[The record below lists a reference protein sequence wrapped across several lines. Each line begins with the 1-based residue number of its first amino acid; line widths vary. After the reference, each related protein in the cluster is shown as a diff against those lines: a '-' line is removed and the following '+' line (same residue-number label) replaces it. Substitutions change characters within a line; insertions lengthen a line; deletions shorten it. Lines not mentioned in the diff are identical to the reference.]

1 MSVEVGAVLIFGLH
15 YDLIP
20 KDTPY
25 LEDYPEN
32 YGLQY
37 ASPYYDSPTNSWVYG
52 VIISEV
58 ETECTAISTGVIEKG
73 VEAAKEKFKELTGL
87 DGKLYLST
95 HVM

>member
-1 MSVEVGAVLIFGLH
+1 MSIDVGAVLIFGLH

-20 KDTPY
+20 KDAPY
-25 LEDYPEN
+25 LENDPED

-37 ASPYYDSPTNSWVYG
+37 TSPYYDSCPNKWVYG
-52 VIISEV
+52 ITISEV
-58 ETECTAISTGVIEKG
+58 DGSSISLSTGVIEKG
-73 VEAAKEKFKELTGL
+73 VEAAREKFKELTGL

>member
-1 MSVEVGAVLIFGLH
+1 MSVDTSAVLIFGLH

-20 KDTPY
+20 KDAPY
-25 LEDYPEN
+25 LSDDPYD

-37 ASPYYDSPTNSWVYG
+37 ASPYYDSSRDEWVYG
-52 VIISEV
+52 IIISQVGEFS
-58 ETECTAISTGVIEKG
+58 ISVSAGVIAEG
-73 VEAAKEKFKELTGL
+73 VKAAREKFKELTGL

>member
-1 MSVEVGAVLIFGLH
+1 MSQDIGAVLIFGLH

-20 KDTPY
+20 KDAPY
-25 LEDYPEN
+25 LSDDPDY

-37 ASPYYDSPTNSWVYG
+37 ASPYYDSSPNKWVYG
-52 VIISEV
+52 IVISVVGE
-58 ETECTAISTGVIEKG
+58 ESTPLSTGVIEKG
-73 VEAAKEKFKELTGL
+73 VEAAREEFKELTGL